1 MKYHKINSLY
11 MRNERGKI
19 IEGSFVNETFE
30 ELYNSNYRFEY
41 TEKVDG
47 TNIRVIITKAK
58 EDSGFY
64 VEFKGRTD
72 DAIIPNL
79 LQAKLE
85 SIFNDVDWNKIFDWE
100 RCSEVILYGEGFG
113 HGIQGCGDKYNKE
126 NVDFVLFDLMI
137 NGTFMNSDW
146 VTNIAVVLGVHRA
159 EVLGVASLR
168 EIEEFVKSKPCSK
181 LAKTPNFPM
190 EGVVCRPVGD
200 LKDRLGNRIIIKIK
214 HKDYGK

>member
-11 MRNERGKI
+11 KRNEKGKI
-19 IEGSFVNETFE
+19 IEGNFVNETFE

-64 VEFKGRTD
+64 IELAGRTD
-72 DAIIPNL
+72 NAIIPDHL
-79 LQAKLE
+79 LTKLD

-126 NVDFVLFDLMI
+126 DVDFVLFDLMI
-137 NGTFMNSDW
+137 DGIFMNSDW
-146 VTNIAVVLGVHRA
+146 VTNVATYLGIHRA
-159 EVLGVASLR
+159 EVLGVASLK

-181 LAKTPNFPM
+181 LAEDPNFPM
-190 EGVVCRPVGD
+190 EGVVCRPIGD
-200 LKDRLGNRIIIKIK
+200 LKDKLGNRIITKIK
-214 HKDYGK
+214 YKDYI

>member
-11 MRNERGKI
+11 MRNEKGKI
-19 IEGSFVNETFE
+19 IEGCFVNETFE

-58 EDSGFY
+58 EDSAFY

-72 DAIIPNL
+72 DAIIPDL

-85 SIFNDVDWNKIFDWE
+85 SIFNDVNWSKAFDWE

-113 HGIQGCGDKYNKE
+113 HGIQKCGDSYNPKD
-126 NVDFVLFDLMI
+126 VDFILFDVMI
-137 NGTFMNSDW
+137 DGIFMKSEF
-146 VTNIAVVLGVHRA
+146 VTNTAKSLNIKRVTVLGY
-159 EVLGVASLR
+159 GSLR
-168 EIEEFVKSKPCSK
+168 EIEFFVRFKHYSLVSKDP
-181 LAKTPNFPM
+181 LLLM
-190 EGVVCRPVGD
+190 EGVVCRPIGD

-214 HKDYGK
+214 HKDYAK

>member
-64 VEFKGRTD
+64 IELAGRTD
-72 DAIIPNL
+72 NAVIPDHL
-79 LQAKLE
+79 LTKLD

-126 NVDFVLFDLMI
+126 DVDFVLFDLMI

-146 VTNIAVVLGVHRA
+146 VTNIAVILGVHRA
-159 EVLGVASLR
+159 EVLGVASLK

-214 HKDYGK
+214 HKDYAK